1 MTQVDDTSSDSNSHV
16 SQAETLEQFANTP
29 VDAPVDTPVDTP
41 VETVASGD
49 QTIAVSFRYRVG
61 IEFFDI

>member
-16 SQAETLEQFANTP
+16 SQAETLEQFAN
-29 VDAPVDTPVDTP
+29 TPVDTP